1 MGKMPEAQNFLIPP
15 RMMQLTL
22 PFDELNLNRSFY
34 EKIFKQCYS
43 PDITL
48 YQGQITS
55 KFREQKLLFMP
66 YGASEMGSPVKFHDN
81 FLKN

>member
-1 MGKMPEAQNFLIPP
+1 MKRYSSSA
-15 RMMQLTL
+15 
-22 PFDELNLNRSFY
+22 
-34 EKIFKQCYS
+34 S

-66 YGASEMGSPVKFHDN
+66 HGSSEMGSPLKFHDN